1 MKNEPNNDKLSG
13 VACDVVNCKFHG
25 SDNFCHADEIVV
37 ESANAVR
44 KGETFCGTFTPN
56 TRGIF

>member
-13 VACDVVNCKFHG
+13 VSCDVVNCKFHG